1 MRTLASSRPA
11 AAIYKGIVPRLEP
24 VKPIEIDNLSSKL
37 HSLEVAIAAE
47 GAAAVAR
54 QTSTHRQLAEIL
66 AHLGASQRASP
77 SPISTT
83 LVDAPELAAL
93 SALVTDLAF
102 KVGKL
107 ELWAAQF
114 VEAPPALK
122 SEVCAALFSAIT
134 HRAKKAN
141 PGSMS
146 DQTRQVFAP
155 GSCACAKPTHS
166 NNNVNTAALQSEAE
180 AGMPALFGA
189 DNKAVY
195 DSAPSPFTPSAAFAS
210 PAVSVLEKDAST
222 VSLTESEADRVDRAL
237 GYPAAFEHI
246 ESGGEQPKPL
256 NPFYHMEGNDQ
267 ISDACAWMTSEEAT
281 SISFVPGTVRDT
293 TQDSKK
299 KYPNAGRDMYLSA
312 GITMSKN
319 VDGRNCDLPA
329 LCLKGVLLKLQ
340 VTNSNAAS
348 NYGKSSV
355 RMAVREHVITA
366 IRTACTGK
374 YAIMPSDM
382 DSGTPSSYQGHKY
395 YTFNPSLTGVAIKYR
410 GDEVREVDLPRL
422 LSAGQKDI
430 VASVAFKV
438 NLQYGGPAVGVHEAE
453 MSVSLDP
460 LFIHIVAISDGA
472 IE

>member
-1 MRTLASSRPA
+1 MAHLTFTSVYHGSTAPASASSSRPA

-24 VKPIEIDNLSSKL
+24 VKPIEIDNLTSKL
-37 HSLEVAIAAE
+37 QSLEVAIAAE

-66 AHLGASQRASP
+66 ALLGASQRASP
-77 SPISTT
+77 EPISTT

-122 SEVCAALFSAIT
+122 AE
-134 HRAKKAN
+134 
-141 PGSMS
+141 
-146 DQTRQVFAP
+146 TRQVSAP
-155 GSCACAKPTHS
+155 GSCACAKPTHN

-189 DNKAVY
+189 DNKAVN
-195 DSAPSPFTPSAAFAS
+195 DSAPSPFTPPAAFAS
-210 PAVSVLEKDAST
+210 PAASMLERDAST

-237 GYPAAFEHI
+237 GYPAAIEHI

-267 ISDACAWMTSEEAT
+267 IPDACAWMTSEEAT
-281 SISFVPGTVRDT
+281 SISFVPGGVRDT
-293 TQDSKK
+293 TKYTKK

-319 VDGRNCDLPA
+319 VDGRNWDLPA
-329 LCLKGVLLKLQ
+329 LCLKGVLLKFQ

-374 YAIMPSDM
+374 YAITPSVM
-382 DSGTPSSYQGHKY
+382 ESGTPSSYQGHKY
-395 YTFNPSLTGVAIKYR
+395 YTFNPSLTGVAVTYR

-430 VASVAFKV
+430 VGSVAFKV
-438 NLQYGGPAVGVHEAE
+438 NLKYGGPAVGVNEAE